1 MVVLQNTQ
9 TTSQSSSPAR
19 CRPCLRILAI
29 FRSAAL
35 DEAAFFLSFF
45 SLSVLFLSRRFFT
58 LGKWVYLPSVYE
70 ERQADGKEA
79 CFVMCDD
86 QGTLF
91 VPGRRRT
98 HHARRCTSKEKF
110 LKFSRNERDSTIF
123 VSRLISFP
131 FVQARDNFSAS
142 KMKRSSIK
150 RTASSE

>member
-1 MVVLQNTQ
+1 M
-9 TTSQSSSPAR
+9 
-19 CRPCLRILAI
+19 
-29 FRSAAL
+29 
-35 DEAAFFLSFF
+35 
-45 SLSVLFLSRRFFT
+45 SV
-58 LGKWVYLPSVYE
+58 PSVYE

-86 QGTLF
+86 QETLF
-91 VPGRRRT
+91 VPGRRRRT

-131 FVQARDNFSAS
+131 YVQVRDNFSAS

-150 RTASSE
+150 RTASSG

>member
-1 MVVLQNTQ
+1 M
-9 TTSQSSSPAR
+9 
-19 CRPCLRILAI
+19 
-29 FRSAAL
+29 
-35 DEAAFFLSFF
+35 
-45 SLSVLFLSRRFFT
+45 SVPN
-58 LGKWVYLPSVYE
+58 VYK

-131 FVQARDNFSAS
+131 FVQARHNFSAS

-150 RTASSE
+150 RTASSGQREFVGVYRCGEIFFDQIAG